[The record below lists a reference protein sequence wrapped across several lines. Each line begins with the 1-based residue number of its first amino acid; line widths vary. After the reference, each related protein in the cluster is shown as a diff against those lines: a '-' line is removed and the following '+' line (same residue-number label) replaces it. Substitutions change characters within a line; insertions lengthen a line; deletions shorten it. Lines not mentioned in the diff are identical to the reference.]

1 MAQTGGVL
9 SFFTFEL
16 NIVRYRNRVVF
27 LPKHRSGDINWQYN
41 ANSTQSLRQR
51 PRDEVLYICNIRG
64 ESRIFLRRGCTRL
77 LLYFNTNKPHNF
89 SFFGRI
95 PVVLENRR
103 SSRGGGGVRTPC
115 TLPLNPPLKILM
127 FRPPVMTPELRK
139 WENESELKRSSSSV
153 WDFVSFSK

>member
-1 MAQTGGVL
+1 MQRAMNLQQLISLSHLNAMAQTGGVL
-9 SFFTFEL
+9 SLFTFVL

-27 LPKHRSGDINWQYN
+27 LPKHRNGDINWQYN

-77 LLYFNTNKPHNF
+77 LLYFNTNKPHSF
-89 SFFGRI
+89 SFFGRR

-103 SSRGGGGVRTPC
+103 SSRGGGSAY
-115 TLPLNPPLKILM
+115 PLHPPPKSA
-127 FRPPVMTPELRK
+127 PE
-139 WENESELKRSSSSV
+139 
-153 WDFVSFSK
+153 DPDVSATSHDA